1 MRRNNEFP
9 PPPREPDL
17 DECCGSGCDPC
28 VFDLYEQ
35 RLERWRVRCEAFR
48 ASATGRQE
56 STPEQSR
63 TGSTDGPS

>member
-1 MRRNNEFP
+1 MSDAHPQNTPKLP

-35 RLERWRVRCEAFR
+35 RLERWEARCEAIRQAR
-48 ASATGRQE
+48 AQHE
-56 STPEQSR
+56 
-63 TGSTDGPS
+63 